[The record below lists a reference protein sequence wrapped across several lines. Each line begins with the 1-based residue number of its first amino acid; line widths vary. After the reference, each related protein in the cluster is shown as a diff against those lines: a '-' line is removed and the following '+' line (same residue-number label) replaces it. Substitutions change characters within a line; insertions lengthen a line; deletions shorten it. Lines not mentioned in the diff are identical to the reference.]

1 MVRLAFW
8 TGVVV
13 VLESKLWRCH
23 QLVVVVDHCQVVVV
37 VVVVGGH
44 NKLSS

>member
-1 MVRLAFW
+1 VA
-8 TGVVV
+8 VP
-13 VLESKLWRCH
+13 
-23 QLVVVVDHCQVVVV
+23 LVVVVDHCQVVVV